1 MVHSSLLAFCNVLI
15 SLLVPIDFLF
25 IELFSPAP
33 DFSLSSFI
41 MFCGPSLLS
50 AYFIFNIPSNISS
63 TTAGPLVIHTQS
75 EKHLIVGAGPL
86 VIHTQSEKHLIVG

>member
-1 MVHSSLLAFCNVLI
+1 MVHSSLPAFRNVLI

-41 MFCGPSLLS
+41 MFSGPSLLS
-50 AYFIFNIPSNISS
+50 AYFIFNIHSTLVAPLLDHSSS
-63 TTAGPLVIHTQS
+63 THNPRNI
-75 EKHLIVGAGPL
+75 
-86 VIHTQSEKHLIVG
+86 